1 MARLLSASSFGA
13 ARALFTLD
21 VLATLPAWWLA
32 ERLVAD
38 PPAGPVA
45 MLLFPTC
52 HLVFAYSLGLYR
64 RDALLDPRRALA
76 RVPVAALLGAL
87 VAAMLLLILPRQMG
101 GEPAADIPEHFAAAV
116 LGLSAA
122 GVLARLLLPGVRSLG
137 LFHRRIL
144 VVGAGRRAW
153 DLAWLLRKEGKR
165 GIYDLAFIRVAD
177 TEEADPRLLEDPS
190 VLVLPAGTDPRLAA
204 EQFGADQIVVAA
216 DDRRGLPML
225 ALLACRTAGFPVV
238 EYLRCLEREIGR
250 IDMKRVELGWLVYAD
265 GFDASGLDHALKRIL
280 DILTALL
287 LLLATWPFL
296 AAAALAVK
304 LQDGGPVL
312 YRQDRVTEGGR
323 VFRIMKLR
331 TMLVDAEKAGARW
344 AAEGDPRVT
353 AIGRFLRRTRLDELP
368 QLFNVLR
375 GDMSLVGPRPERP
388 EFIAELTAQ
397 LPLYDER
404 HRVKAGLTG
413 WAQVNYPYGAS
424 LDDARSKL
432 SYDLYYVKNFNLLFD
447 LRILLQTLRVVL
459 WPGKGAVR

>member
-1 MARLLSASSFGA
+1 MARFVSASSFGA

-21 VLATLPAWWLA
+21 LLATLPAWWAA
-32 ERLVAD
+32 ERLIAD

-45 MLLFPTC
+45 TLLFPAC
-52 HLVFAYSLGLYR
+52 YLVFAYSLGLYR
-64 RDALLDPRRALA
+64 REALLDPRRGLA
-76 RVPVAALLGAL
+76 RVPVAAVIGAL
-87 VAAMLLLILPRQMG
+87 VAAMLVLILPQRMG
-101 GEPAADIPEHFAAAV
+101 GEPAADIPQHFAAAV
-116 LGLSAA
+116 LGLTAA
-122 GVLARLLLPGVRSLG
+122 GGIARLLLPGVRSLG

-165 GIYDLAFIRVAD
+165 GTYDLAFIRGA
-177 TEEADPRLLEDPS
+177 ESEAADPRLLEDPT
-190 VLVLPAGTDPRLAA
+190 VQVLPAGTDPLQAA
-204 EQFGADQIVVAA
+204 ERFGADQIVVAA

-225 ALLACRTAGFPVV
+225 SLLACRTAGFPVV

-280 DILTALL
+280 DILTALVIL
-287 LLLATWPFL
+287 LLTWPFL
-296 AAAALAVK
+296 GAAALAVK

-312 YRQDRVTEGGR
+312 YRQNRVTQGGR

-331 TMLVDAEKAGARW
+331 TMLVDAEKGGARW

-388 EFIAELTAQ
+388 EFIAELAAQ

-447 LRILLQTLRVVL
+447 LRIILQTLRVVL